1 MDKNEK
7 RQLAINMSIATAVNS
22 SISVSPL
29 IFKAFKDVI
38 TTKQRPN
45 KVAEVFNM
53 CGDLLLVSIVHL
65 LLKDSIIQTNAGPR
79 CLTNGNVK

>member
-1 MDKNEK
+1 
-7 RQLAINMSIATAVNS
+7 
-22 SISVSPL
+22 
-29 IFKAFKDVI
+29 
-38 TTKQRPN
+38 
-45 KVAEVFNM
+45 VAEVFNM